1 MSLLLCR
8 PLSDSD
14 LDLLARLAA
23 EVPNVA
29 VGDLLDD
36 PEWADWVHHYR
47 SLLGALDVA
56 SITAPTPPAPADAP
70 ARYLTATGEALDAE
84 GLKALADRLGVTT
97 VFFAAADQN
106 YVDQYGRW
114 YALSVLRHS
123 DVSSLVII
131 HVIGGAER
139 LAEAVRAVGVQD
151 ERLIFVGD
159 DFAAAAVTTR
169 CYDAPP
175 KGLIALP
182 VAHFQSVRFQ
192 RLGGLLCTLAR
203 PIFVSDID
211 LLLQRGVSD
220 LLEQWSSADVVFNEN
235 WNNFAAGSRITANL
249 LLVNPTPNAA
259 LLFNYLR
266 AYLDDRLGRETV
278 TRWIDQVAL
287 LLGRHHLM
295 RHAPDA
301 ALGCFDTTSDINN
314 VMFGS
319 YQEHPFRFLSL
330 YHGFDTSSLENDPR
344 VLGADRD

>member
-1 MSLLLCR
+1 MPFSAPRRASPGLI
-8 PLSDSD
+8 
-14 LDLLARLAA
+14 LAA
-23 EVPNVA
+23 ALAIGLAPILAGCGLLPSSGSAGGAIVGSGEVQPEVRELA
-29 VGDLLDD
+29 PFTRISVG
-36 PEWADWVHHYR
+36 A
-47 SLLGALDVA
+47 
-56 SITAPTPPAPADAP
+56 
-70 ARYLTATGEALDAE
+70 
-84 GLKALADRLGVTT
+84 GLKVMADRLGVEA
-97 VFFAAADQN
+97 VFFAAADEN
-106 YVDQYGRW
+106 YVQQYGRW

-131 HVIGGAER
+131 HVIGGAKR
-139 LAEAVRAVGVQD
+139 LAQAVATVGVQD
-151 ERLIFVGD
+151 ERLVFVGD
-159 DFAAAAVTTR
+159 DFDAGSVTTR

-192 RLGGLLCTLAR
+192 RLGGLLDTLGR
-203 PIFVSDID
+203 SIFVSDID

-220 LLEQWSSADVVFNEN
+220 LLEQWTKADVVFNEN
-235 WNNFAAGSRITANL
+235 WNNLAAGSRITANL

-259 LLFNYLR
+259 VLFNYLR
-266 AYLDDRLGRETV
+266 AYLDDRLGRQTV

-301 ALGCFDTTSDINN
+301 VLGCFDTTSDINN

-344 VLGADRD
+344 VLGAEPD